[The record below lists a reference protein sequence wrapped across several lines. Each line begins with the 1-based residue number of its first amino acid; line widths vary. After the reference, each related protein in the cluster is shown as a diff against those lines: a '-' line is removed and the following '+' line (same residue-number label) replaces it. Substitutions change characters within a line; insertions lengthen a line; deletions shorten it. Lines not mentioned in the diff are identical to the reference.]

1 MNIYLIIWGEKRK
14 RKVKSFSLVRLC
26 DPTHYSLSGSSIHGI
41 FHAGVLEWV
50 AISFSLLFG
59 VYTNNRMLG
68 PVIILF
74 NFLRNH
80 KIFFHNEYIIFI
92 PTIHVFNMRLLISP
106 YAWQHFLFF
115 KTHYCYYS
123 HKFCRLKPALWVF

>member
-1 MNIYLIIWGEKRK
+1 MIYCKRFQLSPTFVYCKQVSITNNQCFDLNIYLIIWGEKRK

-106 YAWQHFLFF
+106 YA
-115 KTHYCYYS
+115 
-123 HKFCRLKPALWVF
+123 